1 MILTDYYKFERLA
14 AAKSKTRVDCTAS
27 SESYPPFES
36 LTNKK
41 GELFVYIGDNTHTA
55 AGQKGKSDLAITHT
69 KHISSVYRPDI
80 ESGLGWGDVNGEKD
94 ALLFVLTNFFIVN
107 GQVTDGAK
115 VEIFVARG
123 KRSNHH
129 NLYNLFA
136 DGELNG
142 DIERLRQNAKSTL

>member
-27 SESYPPFES
+27 SVSYPPFES

-41 GELFVYIGDNTHTA
+41 GELFVYVGDNTHTA

-80 ESGLGWGDVNGEKD
+80 ESGLGWGDVNGTSD
-94 ALLFVLTNFFIVN
+94 ALLFVFTDFPINN
-107 GQVTDGAK
+107 GELASGAK

-123 KRSNHH
+123 KRSDRQ

-136 DGELNG
+136 DGELNC